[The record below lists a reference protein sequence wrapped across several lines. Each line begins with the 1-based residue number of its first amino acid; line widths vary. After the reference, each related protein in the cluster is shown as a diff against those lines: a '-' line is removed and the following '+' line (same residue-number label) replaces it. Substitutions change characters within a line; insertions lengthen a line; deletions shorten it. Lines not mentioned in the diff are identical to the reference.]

1 MKIIFWDIMSIL
13 GIEKRNS
20 KELKGIAAIAPK
32 QAQKANF
39 IPWKTIEELEWPA
52 LLGHLKS

>member
-1 MKIIFWDIMSIL
+1 MSIL

-20 KELKGIAAIAPK
+20 KELKGIAAIAPQ

-39 IPWKTIEELEWPA
+39 IPWKELEWPA